1 MEEAEHKSKV
11 TLNSDSKTRFDL
23 NSFCHQIAFSRQNFS
38 LSFESELSPGSFN
51 KTYSSEFNETN
62 LPISDNIEKNQKS

>member
-23 NSFCHQIAFSRQNFS
+23 NSFLPSDS
-38 LSFESELSPGSFN
+38 LL
-51 KTYSSEFNETN
+51 KTKLQS
-62 LPISDNIEKNQKS
+62 II